1 VTQLRNA
8 FDSESLGTLES
19 VLDEVCRELAGDGAA
34 TGAGSHVSRE
44 QLARLI
50 LQYAQNGESDPAKL
64 RALVLN
70 GMGRD

>member
-1 VTQLRNA
+1 MRNA

-19 VLDEVCRELAGDGAA
+19 VLDEVCRERAGDGAA
-34 TGAGSHVSRE
+34 TDAGSHASRE